1 MEPEL
6 EGKIDQ
12 ILDQDDRYRVE
23 AYHFVLSALSFTIQ
37 RRGEAG
43 HVSAADLLHGIRD
56 FGLEQFGPM
65 TRTVFNHWGIKRSS
79 QFGDIVFNLIGS
91 GLLGK
96 RDEDRREDFDEGGF
110 DFDSELQDNSFF

>member
-6 EGKIDQ
+6 EQKIDEV
-12 ILDQDDRYRVE
+12 LARDERYRVE
-23 AYHFVLSALSFTIQ
+23 AYHFVLAALSYTIQ
-37 RRGEAG
+37 RRGEPG

-65 TRTVFNHWGIKRSS
+65 ARTVFNHWGIDHSA
-79 QFGDIVFNLIGS
+79 QFGDLVFNLIEA

-96 RDEDRREDFDEGGF
+96 RDEDRREDFDEAAF
-110 DFDSELQDNSFF
+110 DLDTELSDPGY